1 MPGADNDDGPVGMMT
16 STQSHDTASGDATV
30 VADIFALL
38 TPFNTQAIEL
48 TEATDINAD
57 LDVDSV
63 IILDF
68 LMTLE
73 DKYDISIPINLVAD
87 VRTVGELAATVEQA
101 ISARANGGANG
112 GSASGSV

>member
-1 MPGADNDDGPVGMMT
+1 MG
-16 STQSHDTASGDATV
+16 
-30 VADIFALL
+30 DIFDLL

-48 TEATDINAD
+48 TAATDINAD

-63 IILDF
+63 VILDF

-73 DKYDISIPINLVAD
+73 DRYDVSIPINLVGD
-87 VRTVGELAATVEQA
+87 VRTVGELTAMVEQA
-101 ISARANGGANG
+101 INDRADS

>member
-1 MPGADNDDGPVGMMT
+1 MT
-16 STQSHDTASGDATV
+16 STLADHATSGGENV
-30 VADIFALL
+30 MGDIFDLL

-48 TEATDINAD
+48 TAATDINAD

-63 IILDF
+63 VLRDF

-73 DKYDISIPINLVAD
+73 DKYDVSIPINLVGD
-87 VRTVGELAATVEQA
+87 VRTVGELTAMVEQA
-101 ISARANGGANG
+101 INDRADN

>member
-1 MPGADNDDGPVGMMT
+1 MT
-16 STQSHDTASGDATV
+16 STPADHAASGGDNV
-30 VADIFALL
+30 MGDIFDLL

-48 TEATDINAD
+48 TAATDINAD

-63 IILDF
+63 IILNF

-73 DKYDISIPINLVAD
+73 DKYDISIPINLVSD

-101 ISARANGGANG
+101 ISDRANG

>member
-1 MPGADNDDGPVGMMT
+1 MSPIDVMSDTQANDDG
-16 STQSHDTASGDATV
+16 TV
-30 VADIFALL
+30 IEVIFELL
-38 TPFNTQAIEL
+38 SPFNTQAVEL

-57 LDVDSV
+57 LEVDSV

-101 ISARANGGANG
+101 VSDRAVRLKSGA
-112 GSASGSV
+112 ASGSV

>member
-1 MPGADNDDGPVGMMT
+1 MDNGEDSNDMT
-16 STQSHDTASGDATV
+16 SDTPATSGTTV
-30 VADIFALL
+30 FAEIYELL
-38 TPFNTQAIEL
+38 GPFNTQAIEL
-48 TEATDINAD
+48 TEATDINTD

-101 ISARANGGANG
+101 ISDRAAQLQS
-112 GSASGSV
+112 GSASGAV

>member
-1 MPGADNDDGPVGMMT
+1 MM
-16 STQSHDTASGDATV
+16 SDTQANSEETV
-30 VADIFALL
+30 IGEVFALL
-38 TPFNTQAIEL
+38 SPFNTQGIEL

-73 DKYDISIPINLVAD
+73 DKYDVSIPINLVAD

-101 ISARANGGANG
+101 ISDRAARLKS
-112 GSASGSV
+112 GSASGAV

>member
-1 MPGADNDDGPVGMMT
+1 MT
-16 STQSHDTASGDATV
+16 STPADHATSGGENV
-30 VADIFALL
+30 MGDIFDLL

-48 TEATDINAD
+48 TAATDINAD

-63 IILDF
+63 VILDF

-73 DKYDISIPINLVAD
+73 DKYDVSIPINLVAD
-87 VRTVGELAATVEQA
+87 VRTVGELTAMVEQA
-101 ISARANGGANG
+101 INDRADS

>member
-1 MPGADNDDGPVGMMT
+1 MG
-16 STQSHDTASGDATV
+16 
-30 VADIFALL
+30 DIFDLL

-48 TEATDINAD
+48 TAATDINAD

-63 IILDF
+63 VILDF

-73 DKYDISIPINLVAD
+73 DKYDVSIPINLVGD
-87 VRTVGELAATVEQA
+87 VRTVGELTAMVEQA
-101 ISARANGGANG
+101 INDRADN